1 MSQREDR
8 VPAWLEK
15 VRPGSFPCPVCGADE
30 WDQAPPVGLPTV
42 HVDDDGNVTAARDD
56 PMLILVPI
64 ACPTCGLTLFL
75 DAQTA
80 QVVRARP

>member
-15 VRPGSFPCPVCGADE
+15 VRPRSFPCPVCGADK
-30 WDQAPPVGLPTV
+30 WDQAPPVGLTTV
-42 HVDDDGNVTAARDD
+42 QVDDAGNVTEARDD
-56 PMLILVPI
+56 ATLILVPI

-80 QVVRARP
+80 QVVREEP